1 MLSTHAFQNGTE
13 IAQGSKVSDL
23 QLRAKRTRRLE
34 SWDNPLCMHSQPR
47 VADDAWSGRRKLFV
61 ILVLNTC
68 LWGAVLGAV
77 ALIGLI

>member
-1 MLSTHAFQNGTE
+1 
-13 IAQGSKVSDL
+13 
-23 QLRAKRTRRLE
+23 
-34 SWDNPLCMHSQPR
+34 MHSQPR